1 MRIVTVI
8 CTRMCARKKNKRKEE
23 REMPILQ
30 YKCTKCGKRF
40 EELVKVYRIKCRAPI
55 AAEKQSAII
64 RARCIRPRENRQKN
78 VRGIALRAGGVIDFP
93 KNRIT
98 EKRRRCGDTFF
109 HAKGKKSK
117 KIKKFL
123 KSFSKTLD
131 FAFS

>member
-40 EELVKVYRIKCRAPI
+40 EELVKVYTDKVP
-55 AAEKQSAII
+55 EKQSAII

-78 VRGIALRAGGVIDFP
+78 VRGIALRAEGVIDFP